1 MATSN
6 LTLSKGAISAITA
19 LQHPCGTYLY
29 YRETLDRLYTH
40 ILHQSDELGMSD
52 TEAIGTLR
60 VLDALRSDLAAI
72 AGPVAVP
79 GAVLPE
85 DKPLSEKVEL
95 LAPDQAKLE
104 SDDSVADCEP
114 DNYDENDNE

>member
-19 LQHPCGTYLY
+19 LQHSCGTYLY

-79 GAVLPE
+79 GAELPE
-85 DKPLSEKVEL
+85 DKPLSEKIEL
-95 LAPDQAKLE
+95 LAPDE
-104 SDDSVADCEP
+104 TMPGSEMSDADDEP
-114 DNYDENDNE
+114 DNDDNN

>member
-60 VLDALRSDLAAI
+60 VLDTLRSDLAAI

-79 GAVLPE
+79 GAELPE

-95 LAPDQAKLE
+95 LAPDE
-104 SDDSVADCEP
+104 TMPGIEMSDADDEP
-114 DNYDENDNE
+114 DNDDNN